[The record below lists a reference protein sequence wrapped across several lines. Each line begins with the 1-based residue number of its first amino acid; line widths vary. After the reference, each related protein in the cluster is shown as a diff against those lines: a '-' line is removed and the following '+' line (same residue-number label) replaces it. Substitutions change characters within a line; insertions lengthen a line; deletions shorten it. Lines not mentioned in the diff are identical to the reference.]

1 LPAALCASRLRVA
14 KAARPLRATIV
25 GGAGSAG
32 RGAAWYRR
40 SPAKAR
46 RLKSASCAVTDHKI
60 DRNSGSGRG
69 PCCDAERKGAMLRT
83 AEGGAPVMA
92 RSKSGGESGTIVIK
106 KYANRRLYDTETSSY
121 ITLEL
126 LSQMTREGRDFVVVD
141 AKSGEDITHN
151 VLTQIIMEEEQ
162 RGENMLP
169 VNFLRQLISL
179 YGDSMQSM
187 VPQYLEASMEAFRKN
202 QQQFQEAM
210 QGAFAGGPFA
220 EIAKRNMEML
230 NAAANAFKPAAPGAA
245 KAGESAGDEVAE
257 LKAQLAALN
266 AKIDKLGG

>member
-1 LPAALCASRLRVA
+1 
-14 KAARPLRATIV
+14 
-25 GGAGSAG
+25 
-32 RGAAWYRR
+32 
-40 SPAKAR
+40 
-46 RLKSASCAVTDHKI
+46 
-60 DRNSGSGRG
+60 
-69 PCCDAERKGAMLRT
+69 
-83 AEGGAPVMA
+83 MA

-141 AKSGEDITHN
+141 AKSGDDITHN

-162 RGENMLP
+162 RGGESLLP

-210 QGAFAGGPFA
+210 QGAFSGGPFA

-230 NAAANAFKPAAPGAA
+230 NAAASAFKTANPLIPKKEG
-245 KAGESAGDEVAE
+245 GDVSTEVAD

>member
-1 LPAALCASRLRVA
+1 
-14 KAARPLRATIV
+14 
-25 GGAGSAG
+25 
-32 RGAAWYRR
+32 
-40 SPAKAR
+40 
-46 RLKSASCAVTDHKI
+46 
-60 DRNSGSGRG
+60 
-69 PCCDAERKGAMLRT
+69 
-83 AEGGAPVMA
+83 MA

-141 AKSGEDITHN
+141 AKSGDDITHN

-162 RGENMLP
+162 RGGESLLP

-210 QGAFAGGPFA
+210 QGAFSGGPFA

-230 NAAANAFKPAAPGAA
+230 NAAATAFKTANPLMPAKKEG
-245 KAGESAGDEVAE
+245 GDVSGEVAD